1 MDVLS
6 KSNQYI
12 NKKSKYPIKIIR
24 QFHSFLLIYVYTV
37 NGITH
42 IKLLWFFYR
51 PQTFT
56 IVVIVLTHTHHLG
69 NPKIVTQACVKDEWR
84 CCVVVPGGGSKVLG

>member
-12 NKKSKYPIKIIR
+12 NKKSKHPIKIIR

-42 IKLLWFFYR
+42 IKLLWFFY
-51 PQTFT
+51 
-56 IVVIVLTHTHHLG
+56 
-69 NPKIVTQACVKDEWR
+69 
-84 CCVVVPGGGSKVLG
+84 